1 MKVITYTGKG
11 LRNQNEDYAICK
23 EIADGKTLMIV
34 ADGMG
39 GYVCGAEAAKIV
51 AESIARSLANGEHD
65 DLASAIGCANNAL
78 ASFKKQKGIENTG
91 CTVAGVIASE
101 TLVRVFW
108 AGDSRVYI
116 IRDGRIIYE
125 TQDHSL
131 VNEMKKVRVLTP
143 EQRCRYENIVRRAIM
158 GEVTDVVDCDDVEIR
173 KGDEILICSD
183 GLYKDMPVEAVLL
196 RIRKEGDAFK
206 VDGNKFED
214 NHTLIY
220 AVV

>member
-23 EIADGKTLMIV
+23 EIADGKILMIV

-39 GYVCGAEAAKIV
+39 GYACGAEAAKIV
-51 AESIARSLANGEHD
+51 AESIADSLSQGEPAE
-65 DLASAIGCANNAL
+65 LASAIGCANNAIAL
-78 ASFKKQKGIENTG
+78 FKKQKSLDNTG
-91 CTVAGVIASE
+91 CTIAGAIVSE
-101 TLVRVFW
+101 TSARVFW

-116 IRDGRIIYE
+116 VREGRIIYE
-125 TQDHSL
+125 TNDHSL

-143 EQRCRYENIVRRAIM
+143 EQICRYENIVRRAIM

-183 GLYKDMPVEAVLL
+183 GLYKDMPVESVLL